1 MIDLIQNATNFIQEY
16 YRTKDTT
23 SLFYHNYEFTQ
34 KLISKAN
41 NIFEDQQELNAT
53 DTATIQLALL
63 FSATGFAE
71 NYSAPYPASIACA
84 TTFFNTEKVE
94 GAVKS
99 NTLECLESITH
110 KTPKNKLQQYVL
122 DIYFSDYGE
131 KKFAKKSS
139 LLRHEIETVTAQK
152 FTEEDW
158 LSYQIELL
166 SQHRYF
172 TAFAL
177 SKYNLIKR
185 KTLAT
190 LLNDKS
196 KLRQL
201 DNKEELKAK
210 YKAKYKNDSP
220 ERSIQTLYRVA
231 LRNHIKLSDIAD
243 TKANI
248 LLSVNAIIIS
258 LVLAN
263 TVSKLNDPANRFMIL
278 PTIVFLVFSIISMIM
293 SIKATQP
300 NVTRGE
306 FTKKDLREKNV
317 NLAFFGNF
325 HKMELEKYQ
334 SAFISLI
341 KNKKDVYNTLTTDLY
356 YLGSVLDSKYRLLR
370 YTYLVFMF
378 GIIISVITFALSFI
392 YRNTITL

>member
-1 MIDLIQNATNFIQEY
+1 M
-16 YRTKDTT
+16 
-23 SLFYHNYEFTQ
+23 
-34 KLISKAN
+34 
-41 NIFEDQQELNAT
+41 
-53 DTATIQLALL
+53 
-63 FSATGFAE
+63 
-71 NYSAPYPASIACA
+71 
-84 TTFFNTEKVE
+84 
-94 GAVKS
+94 
-99 NTLECLESITH
+99 
-110 KTPKNKLQQYVL
+110 
-122 DIYFSDYGE
+122 
-131 KKFAKKSS
+131 
-139 LLRHEIETVTAQK
+139 
-152 FTEEDW
+152 
-158 LSYQIELL
+158 
-166 SQHRYF
+166 
-172 TAFAL
+172 
-177 SKYNLIKR
+177 
-185 KTLAT
+185 
-190 LLNDKS
+190 LNDKS

-341 KNKKDVYNTLTTDLY
+341 KNKKDVYNYYVTHILY
-356 YLGSVLDSKYRLLR
+356 LCLVL
-370 YTYLVFMF
+370 
-378 GIIISVITFALSFI
+378 
-392 YRNTITL
+392 